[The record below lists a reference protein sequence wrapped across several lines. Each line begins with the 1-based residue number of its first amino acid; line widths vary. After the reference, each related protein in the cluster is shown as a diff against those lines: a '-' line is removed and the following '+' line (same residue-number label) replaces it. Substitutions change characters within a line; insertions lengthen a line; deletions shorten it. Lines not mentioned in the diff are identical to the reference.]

1 MEEKKVKSPYTGREY
16 KAEDLQRFTI
26 EELDE
31 ISEQEDRARDLEA
44 IEEYRQERVAR
55 GNWFRRDD

>member
-16 KAEDLQRFTI
+16 EAEDLDRFTI

-31 ISEQEDRARDLEA
+31 ISEQEDRARALEA
-44 IEEYRQERVAR
+44 IYEWREECAGR
-55 GNWFRRDD
+55 GDLFRRD